1 VVTGKPIDLG
11 GSLGR
16 REATGRGVF
25 TVGVEAA
32 KRIGMDISQAR
43 VAVQGF
49 GNVGGIAGKLFAEAG
64 ARVVAVQD
72 HGGTIYRE
80 AGLDV
85 PALLAHVARTGSVGG
100 FEGAEVLAK
109 DAFWDVPCDI
119 LIPAALEQQITH
131 VNAGRIQAKMV
142 IEGANGPT
150 TPEADDILQERGVL
164 VVPDVIANAGGV
176 TVSYFEWVQ
185 DFSSFFWSE
194 DEINARLV
202 KIMQD
207 AFQVVAQVAD
217 EHRVSL
223 RTATFI
229 VACKRILH
237 ARDLRGLYP

>member
-1 VVTGKPIDLG
+1 
-11 GSLGR
+11 
-16 REATGRGVF
+16 VF

-32 KRIGMDISQAR
+32 KHTGMDISTAR

-49 GNVGGIAGKLFAEAG
+49 GNVGGVAGKLFAEAG
-64 ARVVAVQD
+64 AKVVAVQD

-85 PALLAHVARTGSVGG
+85 PGLLAHVARTGSVAG
-100 FEGAEVLAK
+100 FEQAEAMAD

-131 VNAGRIQAKMV
+131 ANAGRIQAKMV

-150 TPEADDILQERGVL
+150 TPQADDILHDRGVL

-207 AFQVVAQVAD
+207 AFAAVWQVAD
-217 EHRVSL
+217 ANKVSL

>member
-1 VVTGKPIDLG
+1 
-11 GSLGR
+11 
-16 REATGRGVF
+16 VF
-25 TVGVEAA
+25 TVGSEAA
-32 KRIGMDISQAR
+32 KHIGMNIAGAR

-49 GNVGGIAGKLFAEAG
+49 GNVGGVAAKLFAEAG
-64 ARVVAVQD
+64 ARIVAVQD
-72 HGGTIYRE
+72 HGGTLYRE

-85 PALLAHVARTGSVGG
+85 PALMAHVARTGSVGG
-100 FEGAEVLAK
+100 FEPAEVMAR

-119 LIPAALEQQITH
+119 LIPAALEQQITEL
-131 VNAGRIQAKMV
+131 NAGRIQARMI

-150 TPEADDILQERGVL
+150 TPLADDILHDKGVL
-164 VVPDVIANAGGV
+164 VLPDVIANAGGV

-194 DEINARLV
+194 DEINERLV
-202 KIMQD
+202 RIMKG
-207 AFQVVAQVAD
+207 AFNAIWQVAQ
-217 EHRVSL
+217 ENRVSL